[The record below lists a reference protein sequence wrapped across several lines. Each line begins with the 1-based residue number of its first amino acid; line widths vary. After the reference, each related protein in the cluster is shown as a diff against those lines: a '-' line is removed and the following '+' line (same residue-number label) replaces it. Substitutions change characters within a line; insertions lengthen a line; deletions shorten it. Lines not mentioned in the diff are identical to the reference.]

1 MTIFQNGHRNATVWR
16 LVQIE
21 WSVFYDGMVFGVS
34 TCDRCTAWVH
44 LPVAVPSVWALS
56 THPTFLSTGDT
67 GIIMPLIKSGT
78 DDAKLLC
85 EVLPSSNE
93 QYIRVLEIFLI
104 THCKTYFKNKS
115 LIHYILE
122 KACSSLTTLSHRS
135 I

>member
-1 MTIFQNGHRNATVWR
+1 MDTEMQQFGVWCRLNGLCSLT
-16 LVQIE
+16 E
-21 WSVFYDGMVFGVS
+21 WSLV
-34 TCDRCTAWVH
+34 C
-44 LPVAVPSVWALS
+44 LPVTGAQHEYIYLSLCRRVSVIFTSHVPVYRWYWDYNAFNQKRIWWRQALVRAI
-56 THPTFLSTGDT
+56 TQ
-67 GIIMPLIKSGT
+67 
-78 DDAKLLC
+78 
-85 EVLPSSNE
+85 VLPSSNE

>member
-56 THPTFLSTGDT
+56 THPTFLSNGDT
-67 GIIMPLIKSGT
+67 GIIMPLIKSGS

-85 EVLPSSNE
+85 EP
-93 QYIRVLEIFLI
+93 
-104 THCKTYFKNKS
+104 
-115 LIHYILE
+115 
-122 KACSSLTTLSHRS
+122 
-135 I
+135 